1 MFSILSRGFRS
12 ISLLVCLLL
21 LPVGL
26 MQASASKPSHRPAA
40 SAQSLCKWNTFDSPG
55 TYYLNGIHMLS
66 ENDGWAVGTKGF
78 SNGTSTGP
86 IILRWNG
93 TTWSTA
99 FETSIPYEL
108 LDVDVLDANNAW
120 AVGGQWGN
128 PTTGMVL
135 RWDGSVWNLSTG
147 LTGYWRSVSVVSNT
161 DVWAAGS
168 YQYISTSIVNQGS
181 IRSHWNGSIWN
192 TVTLYDKKGMNAV
205 SMLTTS
211 EGWMV
216 GWDGVIRHWNG
227 TGWSSV
233 TSPITT
239 DLQAVTT
246 VSDTDAWAVGVNGRI
261 VRWNGESWAEVAS
274 PATETLTSVDMVSAS
289 DGWAVGANGTIL
301 HWDGNAWSQVS
312 SPITT
317 TLRSVSMISAQD
329 GWAVGI
335 GGTILRCT
343 PEASKVY
350 IPLIMR

>member
-1 MFSILSRGFRS
+1 MFSILLRNFRA
-12 ISLLVCLLL
+12 ISLLVCLIL
-21 LPVGL
+21 LPVNL
-26 MQASASKPSHRPAA
+26 VKASASKLPHGSTA
-40 SAQSLCKWNTFDSPG
+40 SAQSLCKWSVFDSPG
-55 TYYLNGIHMLS
+55 TYFLNGVHMLS
-66 ENDGWAVGTKGF
+66 TNEGWAVGTKGF
-78 SNGTSTGP
+78 SLGTSTGP

-93 TTWSTA
+93 TTWSTS
-99 FETSIPYEL
+99 FESGIPYEL
-108 LDVDVLDANNAW
+108 LDVDILDANHAW

-135 RWDGSVWNLSTG
+135 RWDGGTWNLSTG
-147 LTGYWRSVSVVSNT
+147 LTGYLLSVAVVADT
-161 DVWAAGS
+161 DVWAVGP
-168 YQYISTSIVNQGS
+168 YQYVSSYSVNQGS
-181 IRSHWNGSIWN
+181 VRSHWNGTIWN
-192 TVTLYDKKGMNAV
+192 TVTLFDKKGMNAI

-227 TGWSSV
+227 TSWTAA

-246 VSDTDAWAVGVNGRI
+246 VSDSDAWAVGVNGVI
-261 VRWNGESWAEVAS
+261 VRWDGNTWQVVAS
-274 PATETLTSVDMVSAS
+274 PVTQTLTAVKMVTAS
-289 DGWAVGANGTIL
+289 DGWIVGANGTIL
-301 HWDGNAWSQVS
+301 HWDGLAWSQVN
-312 SPITT
+312 SPVMT

-343 PEASKVY
+343 PEANKVY